1 MTGDDRSV
9 SRRAILAAT
18 GSAVA
23 LSTAGSAHDDESSDE
38 TESDWSDRLRR
49 CPEATIQ
56 PSMTHCRGASMD
68 GCSDDHPA
76 TQKLQ
81 NEVRTALERRYP
93 DIGAIIER
101 GYKPYFDTVFD
112 GGDDAS
118 GGWSHWLNP
127 EYIGDDETLNPDR
140 PESILVDNEWWR
152 PIGAMF
158 IATRSGEPIER
169 PPAVY
174 GEGGSESE
182 GEDEDET
189 ETTDERCSPW
199 HSHTGLPGRFA
210 WWYYRQTYEGAYRDG
225 ELLLPC
231 RTPCLLHVWTVP
243 HPDGVYAHG
252 GPPRANRGGPPA
264 EDPGFDT
271 DARPG
276 EDELD
281 WDVLP
286 EDVVPETKPDEWR
299 ARLGLVS

>member
-1 MTGDDRSV
+1 MEGDDRSV
-9 SRRAILAAT
+9 SRRALLAAT
-18 GSAVA
+18 GGAVA
-23 LSTAGSAHDDESSDE
+23 LSTVGSADGDDEDRGTSDE
-38 TESDWSDRLRR
+38 SDSAWSDRLRR
-49 CPEATIQ
+49 CPEATVR
-56 PSMTHCRGASMD
+56 PSTTHCRGASTD

-76 TQKLQ
+76 TEALQ
-81 NEVRTALERRYP
+81 EEVRRSLERQYP
-93 DIGAIIER
+93 DVGAIIEQ
-101 GYKPYFDTVFD
+101 GYKPYFDNVFD
-112 GGDDAS
+112 GDDDDS

-127 EYIGDDETLNPDR
+127 EYIGDDGTLNPDR

-158 IATRSGEPIER
+158 VAARDGKPIER

-174 GEGGSESE
+174 GESGG
-182 GEDEDET
+182 G
-189 ETTDERCSPW
+189 ERCSPW

-210 WWYYRQTYEGAYRDG
+210 WWYYRQVYEDAYRNVD
-225 ELLLPC
+225 LRLPC

-252 GPPRANRGGPPA
+252 GPPRGNRGGPPA

-276 EDELD
+276 DDELG

-286 EDVVPETKPDEWR
+286 EEVVPETKPDEWR
-299 ARLGLVS
+299 ARLGL